1 MHATS
6 LWNMVPRHISG
17 AAVCAAV
24 LAAAAGGA
32 VPAAAS
38 AANEQSGRKSMA
50 SSNKPGAVSADE
62 LLMLFPGAL
71 AGWQQT
77 ELGKPLP
84 LRGQD
89 LQPVVEAKYTLGEQS
104 ARITVSS
111 GLLPAVAKV
120 GAPLVTRQP
129 RADGHDAR
137 VTVSLANRVQIS
149 ATSPSADADTLE
161 KMLRGLD
168 LTRFEALKS
177 AGRK

>member
-1 MHATS
+1 MHAAN
-6 LWNMVPRHISG
+6 LWNLVLRHITG
-17 AAVCAAV
+17 AAVCAVV
-24 LAAAAGGA
+24 LTPAAAGA
-32 VPAAAS
+32 APAAAS
-38 AANEQSGRKSMA
+38 ATNEQSGRKSMA

-62 LLMLFPGAL
+62 LLALFPGAL

-84 LRGQD
+84 SRLPGP
-89 LQPVVEAKYTLGEQS
+89 QPAVQAKYTLGEQS

-111 GLLPAVAKV
+111 GLLPAAAKP

-129 RADGHDAR
+129 RADGRDAR

-149 ATSPSADADTLE
+149 ATSPSANTDTLE
-161 KMLRGLD
+161 KLLLALD
-168 LTRFEALKS
+168 LTRFEALKA